1 MSFAWTFLAGYIL
14 DLLLGDPPGWPHPI
28 RFMGRLCTFWE
39 NRLYR
44 DRVWAGCAFWAAF
57 TVSLGV
63 LLWGVLWVCSLG
75 PSWIEAVVV
84 VYLVYACLAT
94 RSLHKETKI
103 VEDALSSG
111 DLDEARKRLSFV
123 VGRETAQL
131 GSEEIRRALIET
143 VAENVSDGVIAP
155 MFYGIV
161 FGLPGMI
168 LYKGINTL
176 DSMVGYKNER
186 YLHFG
191 RMAAKADD
199 VANFLPARIT
209 ALLIVVSSLLL
220 RLDAKRAFHV
230 MRADRSKASSPNAGW
245 PEAAMAGALGVR
257 LGGPSAYFGKVVDKP
272 VIGGEGRLPEGRDY
286 RSSARVLYAVS
297 FITAAAGFS
306 LLWVFGA
313 GIFGLIGTV
322 FPAA

>member
-14 DLLLGDPPGWPHPI
+14 DLLLGDPSGWPHPI

-44 DRVWAGCAFWAAF
+44 NRIEAGIVFWTAF
-57 TVSLGV
+57 TVSLGG
-63 LLWGVLWVCSLG
+63 LLGGVLWICSLG
-75 PSWIEAVVV
+75 PSWLETVVV
-84 VYLVYACLAT
+84 IYLIYACLAT

-111 DLDEARKRLSFV
+111 NLDEARKRLSYV

-131 GSEEIRRALIET
+131 GPEEIRRALIET

-155 MFYGIV
+155 LFYGIV

-168 LYKGINTL
+168 FYKGVNTL

-186 YLHFG
+186 YLYFG

-199 VANFLPARIT
+199 VANYLPARIT
-209 ALLIVVSSLLL
+209 ALLIVVSSFLL
-220 RLDAKRAFHV
+220 RLDGKQAFRV
-230 MRADRSKASSPNAGW
+230 MRTDHSKASSPNAGW

-272 VIGGEGRLPEGRDY
+272 VIGGGGRLPEGRDY
-286 RSSARVLYAVS
+286 HRAARVLYAVS
-297 FITAAAGFS
+297 LLTAAVGFFILS
-306 LLWVFGA
+306 VFDA

-322 FPAA
+322 FPAV